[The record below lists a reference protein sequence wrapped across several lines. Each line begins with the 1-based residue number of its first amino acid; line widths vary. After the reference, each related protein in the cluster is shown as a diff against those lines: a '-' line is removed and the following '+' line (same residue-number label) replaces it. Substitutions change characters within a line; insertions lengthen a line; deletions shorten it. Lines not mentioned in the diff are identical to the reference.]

1 MASPYTVTESD
12 ETAYGSLILLHGR
25 ALLITGISS
34 DHPDQHN
41 RLAHLM
47 VGVLERLTP
56 AEQAE
61 LDQIVGSHEERWS
74 QEPHSR

>member
-25 ALLITGISS
+25 ALLITGINA
-34 DHPDQHN
+34 DHHAPHN
-41 RLAHLM
+41 RLAPLM

-61 LDQIVGSHEERWS
+61 LDQIVGAHEERWS
-74 QEPHSR
+74 QEPHTR